1 MEAMDRTETDLF
13 TAERTRLVEEI
24 IEEVRRTAKH
34 TGRGELDPRVIAAL
48 ARVPRHEFVPP
59 DMIMSAY
66 VNRPL
71 GIGHGQ
77 TISQP
82 FIVALMS
89 DLLELRGDERVL
101 EIGTGSGYQAAM
113 LAELAREVF
122 TVEVV
127 PSLAASA
134 RATLDAIGYT
144 NIRYRVGN
152 GRDGWPE
159 EAPFSAIMVT
169 AAADT
174 IPDTLVEQLAPF
186 GRMMIPVGKTN
197 GPQNLVLVTKDAA
210 GRTSKDT
217 ILAVAFVPLVGKR
230 N

>member
-1 MEAMDRTETDLF
+1 MDRTENDPF
-13 TAERTRLVEEI
+13 TAERARLVEEVAD
-24 IEEVRRTAKH
+24 EFRRTSKY
-34 TGRGELDPRVIAAL
+34 TGRAELDARVISAL
-48 ARVPRHEFVPP
+48 QRVPRHEFVPS

-89 DLLELRGDERVL
+89 DVLDLQGDERVL
-101 EIGTGSGYQAAM
+101 EIGTGSGYQAAV
-113 LAELAREVF
+113 LAELAREVY

-134 RATLDAIGYT
+134 RKVLARIGYT
-144 NIRYRVGN
+144 NVKFRVGN

-159 EAPFSAIMVT
+159 EAPFPAIMDT
-169 AAADT
+169 AAAET
-174 IPDTLVEQLAPF
+174 IPDTLIDQLAPG
-186 GRMMIPVGKTN
+186 GRMIIPVGRSN
-197 GPQNLVLVTKDAA
+197 GPQNLVLVTKDAS
-210 GRTSKDT
+210 GRVSKDT
-217 ILAVAFVPLVGKR
+217 VLAVAFVPLVGR
-230 N
+230 P